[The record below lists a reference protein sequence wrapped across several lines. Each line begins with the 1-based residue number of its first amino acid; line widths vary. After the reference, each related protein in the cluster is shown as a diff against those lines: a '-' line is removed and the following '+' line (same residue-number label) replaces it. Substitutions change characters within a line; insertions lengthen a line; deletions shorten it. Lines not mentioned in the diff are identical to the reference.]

1 MIKIFKY
8 SISDLIRSRWS
19 LAYFGFYF
27 LTSVALLYLSSDLSR
42 AVASLMNV
50 VIILSPLIGT
60 LFGVM
65 YYYNSREFIELLLA
79 QPIRRSSIFIGQYLG
94 LAISL
99 SLSFF
104 LGILIPFLMMGSGS
118 AGLWANFL
126 TLILSGVL
134 LTFIFSALAFFIS
147 IRHENKIKGF
157 ATAIA
162 LWLFMAVIYDGLFL
176 LLLVFFN
183 EYPTD
188 KLALGLVMLNPVDQA
203 RILMMLKLDIS
214 AIMGYTG
221 AIFQKFF
228 GTSWGMIF
236 SIIMSSLWVVF
247 PVWGMI
253 RYANRKDF

>member
-1 MIKIFKY
+1 MLKILRY
-8 SISDLIRSRWS
+8 SFSDLIRSRWS
-19 LAYFGFYF
+19 LAYFGFYL
-27 LTSVALLYLSSDLSR
+27 LTSSALLYLSSDLTR

-79 QPIRRSSIFIGQYLG
+79 QPIRRSSIFMGQYLG
-94 LAISL
+94 LTISL
-99 SLSFF
+99 SISFV
-104 LGILIPFLMMGSGS
+104 LGILIPFLILGSGDLAIWS
-118 AGLWANFL
+118 GFF
-126 TLILSGVL
+126 TLIMAGIL
-134 LTFIFSALAFFIS
+134 LTFIFSAISFFIS

-176 LLLVFFN
+176 LILVFFN
-183 EYPTD
+183 DYPTE
-188 KLALGLVMLNPVDQA
+188 KLALSLVMLNPIDQA

-228 GTSWGMIF
+228 GTSLGMTI
-236 SIIMSSLWVVF
+236 SLLMSLCWVVF

-253 RYANRKDF
+253 RFANRRDF

>member
-1 MIKIFKY
+1 MVKIFKY
-8 SISDLIRSRWS
+8 SFSDLIRSRWS
-19 LAYFGFYF
+19 LAYFGFY
-27 LTSVALLYLSSDLSR
+27 LITAVALLYLSTDLSR

-50 VIILSPLIGT
+50 VIILSPLIGM

-79 QPIRRSSIFIGQYLG
+79 QPIKRSSIFLGQYFG
-94 LAISL
+94 LAVSL

-104 LGILIPFLMMGSGS
+104 LGILLPFIFIGSGEIKIW
-118 AGLWANFL
+118 LNFI
-126 TLILSGVL
+126 TLIVSGVF
-134 LTFIFSALAFFIS
+134 LTFIFSALAYFVS

-162 LWLFMAVIYDGLFL
+162 LWLFMAVIYDGIFL

-188 KLALGLVMLNPVDQA
+188 KLALGIVMLNPVDQA

-221 AIFQKFF
+221 AVFQNFF
-228 GTSWGMIF
+228 GTSLGMT
-236 SIIMSSLWVVF
+236 MSLLMSALWVIF